1 MQNAMIKGK
10 KIWGILFLMAISFS
24 CKETFDPYERP
35 DWLAGKV
42 YSQIREVDNLKTF
55 TTCLEITG
63 YDKVID
69 ASGSYTVFA
78 PSDEAFQQYFSTHP
92 KYKKVEDFPKEELLD
107 LVKYHIVQNP
117 WSRDQ
122 LRSLDVNGWIDPEDE
137 NNDKP
142 RGFKRETLLMKKDY
156 KFGVKVLKDDI
167 DELVI
172 VDTTASNW
180 HLRVATDSRKYAP
193 IFYSEY
199 FNIYNLKL
207 SDYTFYFDRSF
218 ESVDDLFYVNAKI
231 VGDEIFAENGFV
243 YTIDQV
249 VEPLQNAYEILT
261 DKSNPYN
268 YSKFLDLVNQFPV
281 FNYNQEKTFRQPGAE
296 QGLEVDSLFDLTYP
310 ELAFAITSEKTK
322 APASG
327 SGLPEEV
334 SIRFH
339 HGLLAPTN
347 EAFDAFVQQYIVG
360 NNQWGS
366 FDVMPPKIKRIV
378 ANTYFSPY
386 PIYETDII
394 EGFYNGEDD
403 IVRIST
409 GDILQ
414 KEYGSNV
421 TFLGVN
427 KAIVPRAFKSITGPV
442 FRQRGYSTM
451 MNAIEFSGLLSAL
464 KREGQGNMLFAVA
477 DSKLAMDSSLI
488 YTYVKVNNIESESF
502 KAEMLHPTL
511 KTYPL
516 SVNDIRLLLLNQVA
530 VESPLGQARREFLK
544 TLAGNHLIW
553 DNEAGTVRGTAPS
566 SFGYQGTTQVTLKPT
581 QISTDTDNGTTH
593 AVDAWFRFSTN
604 TIYAYLSA
612 NFPAF
617 HALLQKAKL
626 SLDKEARYSFVS
638 DNKIYTIFAPSDEA
652 LQAIQADT
660 LTGKNLENF
669 VKLHFIS
676 DEMIFTDGRKT
687 DGYYKTNC
695 QLTVSGTSRNYNV
708 EIYIEPGVDQIV
720 IKNKNGGTYAII
732 EESESTNM
740 ITARNLNVN
749 EETNFPN
756 TMSTSVV
763 HKLDKAFLLNEL
775 DIK

>member
-1 MQNAMIKGK
+1 MIKGK
-10 KIWGILFLMAISFS
+10 QIWGILFLMVISFS

-42 YSQIREVDNLKTF
+42 YSQIKEVENLKTF
-55 TTCLEITG
+55 TTCLEMTG

-78 PSDEAFQQYFSTHP
+78 PSDEAFQQYFSKHP
-92 KYKKVEDFPKEELLD
+92 KYKKVEDIPANELID
-107 LVKYHIVQNP
+107 LVKFHIVQNP

-142 RGFKRETLLMKKDY
+142 RGFKRETLLMKKDH
-156 KFGVKVLKDDI
+156 KFGVKMLKNDL

-172 VDTTASNW
+172 VDTTASGW
-180 HLRVATDSRKYAP
+180 HRRVANDSRKYAP
-193 IFYSEY
+193 IFYTEY
-199 FNIYNLKL
+199 FSIYNLKL
-207 SDYTFYFDRSF
+207 SDYTYYFDRAF
-218 ESVDDLFYVNAKI
+218 ESSDDLFYVNAKI

-249 VEPLQNAYEILT
+249 VEPLRNAYEILS
-261 DKSNPYN
+261 DKSSVNS
-268 YSKFLDLVNQFPV
+268 YSKFLNLINQFPV
-281 FNYNQEKTFRQPGAE
+281 LNYNQEKTFRQPGAE
-296 QGLEVDSLFDLTYP
+296 QGLEVDSLFDLNYP
-310 ELAFAITSEKTK
+310 KLAFSITSEKTK

-334 SIRFH
+334 TIRFH
-339 HGLLAPTN
+339 HGLVAPTN

-366 FDVMPPKIKRIV
+366 LDVMPPKIKRIV

-386 PIYETDII
+386 PIYETDIT

-403 IVRIST
+403 IIRLNQGSIV
-409 GDILQ
+409 Q
-414 KEYGSNV
+414 KEFGSNV
-421 TFLGVN
+421 TFIGVN
-427 KAIVPRAFKSITGPV
+427 EAVVPRAFKSITGPV

-451 MNAIEFSGLLSAL
+451 MNAIEFSDLLSAL

-488 YTYVKVNNIESESF
+488 YTYTKVNNIESESF
-502 KAEMLHPTL
+502 KVEMLYPTL
-511 KTYPL
+511 KTYFL

-530 VESPLGQARREFLK
+530 VESPKGQAKKEFLK
-544 TLAGNHLIW
+544 TLGGNHLIW
-553 DNEAGTVRGTAPS
+553 DNVAGTVRGTAPS
-566 SFGYQGTTQVTLKPT
+566 TFGYQGTTQVILNPT
-581 QISTDTDNGTTH
+581 QISTDTDNGTTW

-604 TIYAYLSA
+604 TIYAYISA
-612 NFPAF
+612 NYPTF

-652 LQAIQADT
+652 LQAVRADT

-669 VKLHFIS
+669 LRLHFIS

-695 QLTVSGTSRNYNV
+695 QLNVSGTSRTYNA
-708 EIYIEPGVDQIV
+708 EIYIEPGIDQIV
-720 IKNKNGGTYAII
+720 IKNKNGGIYTTIT
-732 EESESTNM
+732 ESEANNR

-749 EETNFPN
+749 VETNFPN

-763 HKLDKAFLLNEL
+763 HKVDKAFLLSEL